1 MDYTINRGVIRKQVS
16 QIYTDIESIKTLGNG
31 TIEHA
36 MEVGNIQGRI
46 NNLTILGLI
55 SDEEHNALFQRLMK
69 AQKGGKHNVRYTAER
84 TDTVPCSF

>member
-69 AQKGGKHNVRYTAER
+69 AQKEGKHNVRYTAER

>member
-1 MDYTINRGVIRKQVS
+1 MNFTINRGAVRKQVE
-16 QIYTDIESIKTLGNG
+16 QIYADIASIKTLGNG
-31 TIEHA
+31 TMEHA
-36 MEVGNIQGRI
+36 MEAGNIQGRI

-69 AQKGGKHNVRYTAER
+69 AQEGGKPNVRDTTER